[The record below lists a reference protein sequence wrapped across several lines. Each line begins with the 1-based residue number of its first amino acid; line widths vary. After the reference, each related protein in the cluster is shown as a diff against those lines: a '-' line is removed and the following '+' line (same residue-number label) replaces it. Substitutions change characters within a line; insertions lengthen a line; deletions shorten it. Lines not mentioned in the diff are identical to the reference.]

1 MIVMNTSW
9 KPNQPAAPAEIITLK
24 SAIDFDLPAP
34 YVNMLLKFNGGEGE
48 IDLPPLWL
56 QLWSSDEV
64 IANSREDIY
73 KRDYPG
79 CLFFASNGGMESLAM
94 RKSSTNGVEII
105 MVDLIAGPESIEIVA
120 DDFDV
125 FERALH
131 L

>member
-1 MIVMNTSW
+1 MNTTW
-9 KPNQPAAPAEIITLK
+9 IPNQPAAPAEIEMLK
-24 SAIDFDLPAP
+24 SSVNFDLPDA
-34 YVNMLLKFNGGEGE
+34 YVKMLLKFNGGEGE
-48 IDLPPLWL
+48 IDLAPQWL

-94 RKSSTNGVEII
+94 RKSSPNGVEIV
-105 MVDLIAGPESIEIVA
+105 MVDLIAGPESLEIIA
-120 DDFDV
+120 SDFGV
-125 FERALH
+125 FERALD